1 MLPWVDRASR
11 CEDDGR
17 VPRVASTKTL
27 TDQVSEIE
35 KLIFDAQQQLSQATY
50 ALDTLK
56 ERITVTAA
64 VGPDDDSSARPRT

>member
-1 MLPWVDRASR
+1 M
-11 CEDDGR
+11 
-17 VPRVASTKTL
+17 PRVVSAKTL

-56 ERITVTAA
+56 ARIADTAA
-64 VGPDDDSSARPRT
+64 VKLDDDSSARPRI